1 MHAILHWALK
11 QAHRW
16 RLVNENVAAA
26 TDLLKPQPEEIHPLD
41 AAQAKMLLEAAH
53 GDRLEALYVLAV
65 TAGLRIGELLGLKGE
80 DIDLEH
86 RVLHVRRT
94 LSAAKSV
101 PTFTTLKNSKGP
113 EYQAH
118 RTGR

>member
-65 TAGLRIGELLGLKGE
+65 TAHRRASRPQRGRYRLGTQSASRAAYPLGGQE
-80 DIDLEH
+80 RPHLHYSQEQQGT
-86 RVLHVRRT
+86 RV
-94 LSAAKSV
+94 SS
-101 PTFTTLKNSKGP
+101 S
-113 EYQAH
+113 
-118 RTGR
+118 